1 MEFDITSDPSYATLT
16 VTLDEGEQ
24 LGARP
29 GAMLSRS
36 RAVEVETQIGG
47 GDGLVGMAKRVASDE
62 RDLTSNDFYSKRDG
76 ATLTLVPEEPGD
88 ITPINVGREGPL
100 KVQSGAVLGWEPL
113 VEKATAVNAAGNMFS
128 SGELTVLSLSGQG
141 WAFLSA
147 CGGIETETVEPGD
160 PLVVDEDHLVAW
172 TEGLGLTRRN
182 DGDLTTTVLG
192 GEGRVTELS
201 GSGTVWLQTRNPL
214 VFQCPHEGP

>member
-1 MEFDITSDPSYATLT
+1 MEFEITSDPSYATLRL
-16 VTLDEGEQ
+16 TLDEGEQ

-36 RAVEVETQIGG
+36 SAITVETDLGG
-47 GDGLVGMAKRVASDE
+47 DDGLVGMAKRVASDE
-62 RDLTSNDFYSKRDG
+62 RALTSNTFYSRRDG
-76 ATLTLVPEEPGD
+76 AALALVPEEPGD
-88 ITPINVGREGPL
+88 VTPINVGREGPL
-100 KVQSGAVLGWEPL
+100 RVQSGAVLGWEPL
-113 VEKATAVNAAGNMFS
+113 VEKQTALNAAQNMFS

-147 CGGIETETVEPGD
+147 CGGIETETIEPGD

-172 TEGLGLTRRN
+172 TDGLGLTRRN
-182 DGDLTTTVLG
+182 DGGLTTTVLG

-214 VFQCPHEGP
+214 VFRHTQGGG